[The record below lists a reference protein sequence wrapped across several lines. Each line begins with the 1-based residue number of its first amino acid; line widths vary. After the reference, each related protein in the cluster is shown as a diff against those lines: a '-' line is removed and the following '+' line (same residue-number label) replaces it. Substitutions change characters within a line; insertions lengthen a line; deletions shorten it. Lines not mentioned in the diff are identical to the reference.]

1 MAHTMDV
8 HGMDSLEMKYTSK
21 SWKPSFLQVNHGS
34 HCLVFL
40 WSLPDVDSQICRLP
54 DSLLFFSVQVAFV
67 VAFFHC
73 FASAHLWGPMGIV
86 GCNVFCVGAGTNVIH
101 TQVTECFDCV

>member
-86 GCNVFCVGAGTNVIH
+86 GYNVIVVAGANVIGLLPP
-101 TQVTECFDCV
+101 T